1 MRNNNSLGSS
11 NCLENFFLSRGVSRN
26 KLKQYIFAYVSI
38 VPIFAIYLI
47 LRILPI
53 VRNFIYSFFRAEIGN
68 PTAHFI
74 GFQNFI
80 DLFRDQLFLLSLK
93 NTTIF
98 ALLVTVFSVAISLA
112 VALAL
117 SRKTKYGP
125 FMETIYFLPVI
136 TPMVPVAVVWKWIYD
151 PTYGLLN
158 YILSFFNID
167 SVAWLVYPKTAL
179 IAIIIMSIWKVVG
192 YNMIILLVGIRDI
205 PEIYLEA
212 AQIDGATRTQVLH
225 RIIMP
230 LLRPIMLF
238 VFVISTIN
246 SYNVFTQVFIMTTGS
261 QGAPAGAV
269 RTLVYDIYE
278 NGFRYF
284 KTGYA
289 ASEAIILFLIILA
302 LTVLQFRVSKEED

>member
-1 MRNNNSLGSS
+1 MRTKGNISIGTKI
-11 NCLENFFLSRGVSRN
+11 ENYFISKKVSRN
-26 KLKQYIFAYVSI
+26 DLKKYVFAYTAIIPVF
-38 VPIFAIYLI
+38 VIYLV

-68 PTAHFI
+68 PTSKFI

-80 DLFRDQLFLLSLK
+80 DLFKDKLFILSLK
-93 NTTIF
+93 NTTLF
-98 ALLVTVFSVAISLA
+98 AVFVTIFSVMIALA
-112 VALAL
+112 VALLL

-125 FMETIYFLPVI
+125 LMETIYFLPVI

-167 SVAWLVYPKTAL
+167 SVAWLVYPQTAL
-179 IAIIIMSIWKVVG
+179 TAIIIMSVWKVIG

-205 PEIYLEA
+205 PQIYIEA
-212 AQIDGATRTQVLH
+212 AEIDGASRRQVLR
-225 RIIMP
+225 RIILP
-230 LLRPIMLF
+230 LLKPIMLF

-261 QGAPAGAV
+261 QGAPASAV

-289 ASEAIILFLIILA
+289 ASEAVILFLIILA
-302 LTVLQFRVSKEED
+302 LTILQFKVSRDED